1 MAKKKT
7 TAAVSDVYTAILA
20 LATLVVIL
28 TSAYV
33 AVRCWFDYETLF
45 KIIEKVN

>member
-1 MAKKKT
+1 MAKKKMT
-7 TAAVSDVYTAILA
+7 AVSDVYTAILA
-20 LATLVVIL
+20 LATLAVIL

-45 KIIEKVN
+45 KIIETAN